1 MSNTYNGS
9 TFKGLYI
16 KYENIFSK
24 ELWEWLNERDQII
37 RMQTASDLKRPAVQP
52 LIKFL
57 LVKFAGRI
65 NPVKKD
71 ERFKIKQ
78 MMGHMI
84 RQVMEENGYE
94 HDAYNVLVN
103 DEYDYF
109 SKASRYKE
117 KKKSTVNPESEESE
131 EESKVN
137 SLIDE
142 LSEES

>member
-1 MSNTYNGS
+1 MRNAYNGS

-24 ELWEWLNERDQII
+24 ELWEWLNEGDQII

-65 NPVKKD
+65 DPANKG

-103 DEYDYF
+103 DTHVYF

-117 KKKSTVNPESEESE
+117 TKTRSVNLDTKSGEGEEDG
-131 EESKVN
+131 N

-142 LSEES
+142 LSKES

>member
-1 MSNTYNGS
+1 
-9 TFKGLYI
+9 
-16 KYENIFSK
+16 
-24 ELWEWLNERDQII
+24 
-37 RMQTASDLKRPAVQP
+37 MQTASDLKRPAVQP
-52 LIKFL
+52 LTKFL

-65 NPVKKD
+65 NPVNKD

-117 KKKSTVNPESEESE
+117 KKKTSVNLNTNVGKGEENE
-131 EESKVN
+131 N

-142 LSEES
+142 LSKES